1 MSRPESIMDE
11 EYFLLSDSEN
21 VPLAHGRLMGR
32 PENGRIN
39 LNLSES
45 GLDLKEHDV
54 VRLLGQGRG
63 KPVVECRILEQ
74 TGSRLRLERLSLLD
88 PELREELRVPMNAE
102 SLIYRLSGDWKG
114 RRSIRLVDL
123 SFGGVAFYG
132 AEGLESGEELELVLP
147 VGRAPLLL
155 HCRILRQ
162 TTLSR
167 GRKLYA
173 AKFVDLCVDEENL
186 ISEALFGIEVRQRPC
201 LREEKRGTM
210 EVQE

>member
-1 MSRPESIMDE
+1 MSKPEAMDE

-21 VPLAHGRLMGR
+21 APLAHGRLMGR
-32 PENGRIN
+32 PENGRIS
-39 LNLSES
+39 LNLTES
-45 GLDLKEHDV
+45 GLDLKQHDV

-102 SLIYRLSGDWKG
+102 SLIYPISGDWKG

-123 SFGGVAFYG
+123 SFRGVAFYG
-132 AEGLESGEELELVLP
+132 ADGLEVGEELELVLP

-162 TTLSR
+162 NPLSQE
-167 GRKLYA
+167 RKLYA

-201 LREEKRGTM
+201 LREEKRETM